1 MRESNRATLVLKG
14 GKPVYNAETG
24 RMDKGTA
31 QEVVVP
37 CFVSDMGLQLK
48 NQLLNNKLNVGAKV
62 MRVNKPISGSVE
74 SVKVDGKTFY
84 IINRKSFY
92 KRREA
97 IYLSEVNHE

>member
-1 MRESNRATLVLKG
+1 MRESNRATLVLKAS
-14 GKPVYNAETG
+14 KPVYNTETG
-24 RMDKGTA
+24 KMDKGTA

-62 MRVNKPISGSVE
+62 MRVNKPVSGSVE